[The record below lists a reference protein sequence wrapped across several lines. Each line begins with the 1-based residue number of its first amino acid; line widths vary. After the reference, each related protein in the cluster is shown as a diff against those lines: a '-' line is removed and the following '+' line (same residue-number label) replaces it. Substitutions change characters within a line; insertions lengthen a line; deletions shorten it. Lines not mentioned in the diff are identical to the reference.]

1 MEEGDIDLKL
11 GVDHPVKLCAT
22 AKEIVTDNT
31 FAKYGE
37 VQMKEEEELKHYF
50 GSVQPD
56 QFRFIG
62 ARINQYTFNFSFT
75 LAWVLIL
82 SNGLLELQSALSS
95 DISLQ
100 PCV

>member
-1 MEEGDIDLKL
+1 MNPGSQMFIHFKPLKNTIFRIHLEEGDIDLKL

-31 FAKYGE
+31 FAKFGE

-56 QFRFIG
+56 QFR
-62 ARINQYTFNFSFT
+62 
-75 LAWVLIL
+75 LP
-82 SNGLLELQSALSS
+82 LQR
-95 DISLQ
+95 
-100 PCV
+100 